1 DKYIG
6 EEIAQMTGLS
16 RTSIYR
22 IIRERL

>member
-1 DKYIG
+1 MG